1 MCEGGRV
8 SQEKPEKEAAMGAW
22 KRGIDFEIIPSSL
35 EAGRASAESDR
46 QGRGVGHIDFSSQ

>member
-8 SQEKPEKEAAMGAW
+8 SQEKAEKEAATGAW
-22 KRGIDFEIIPSSL
+22 KWGIGFEIIPSSL

-46 QGRGVGHIDFSSQ
+46 QGRGVGRIDFSSQ